1 MNKIFNKLTALFVV
15 SLIVTALSSCK
26 ENFGEPDLFLDVT
39 TADINVDFSGKN
51 SQGELP
57 YIEVGSNTSWQ
68 ISSKPDWIKPS
79 IMESERGRFNVYINC
94 DENISGADRDGNI
107 VFTGAG
113 QDVAVK
119 IKQSLKTDILSLS
132 ETSFNVGADGK
143 LPTGIAPSFYILDV
157 NSSWSIEKPEWIN
170 LSQSSGEAGQYIEI
184 ILDVEPNSGS
194 NSRIGKLIV
203 KAGVSTAEISVQQ
216 AVDGIDLGLTTV
228 SVNNIGNDENG
239 NSVTFKVTTTTTWT
253 ATSGN
258 DWITVSPSNGSV
270 GTTDVT
276 LTFTKN
282 TTDNLRSGEI
292 NFTTKSGKSTL
303 LTVTQSSTPYIDNN
317 TFFKDDFSWL
327 SPYIAEYN
335 SKSEKPIGDSV
346 ENDDASA
353 NAPNMYSTD
362 PFNTKALKEFS
373 ERGYVDLLF
382 NKNKNQALYVQD
394 AYLKFGK
401 TGYHTGIALPKIEVG
416 TNATDVD
423 LVFDWSAHMTGSGNI
438 DKLTLTVEVENG
450 GTVLTAMPIHPE
462 QEKGDLKWQKKTVRI
477 QGLTAESIIKIRP
490 TQMDLGK
497 DEQPDQQRWHID
509 NIQVLRVLK

>member
-119 IKQSLKTDILSLS
+119 IKQSLRTDILSLS

-282 TTDNLRSGEI
+282 TTDNLRRGEI
-292 NFTTKSGKSTL
+292 NFTTKSGK
-303 LTVTQSSTPYIDNN
+303 N
-317 TFFKDDFSWL
+317 T
-327 SPYIAEYN
+327 
-335 SKSEKPIGDSV
+335 
-346 ENDDASA
+346 
-353 NAPNMYSTD
+353 
-362 PFNTKALKEFS
+362 
-373 ERGYVDLLF
+373 
-382 NKNKNQALYVQD
+382 
-394 AYLKFGK
+394 
-401 TGYHTGIALPKIEVG
+401 
-416 TNATDVD
+416 
-423 LVFDWSAHMTGSGNI
+423 
-438 DKLTLTVEVENG
+438 
-450 GTVLTAMPIHPE
+450 
-462 QEKGDLKWQKKTVRI
+462 
-477 QGLTAESIIKIRP
+477 
-490 TQMDLGK
+490 
-497 DEQPDQQRWHID
+497 
-509 NIQVLRVLK
+509 